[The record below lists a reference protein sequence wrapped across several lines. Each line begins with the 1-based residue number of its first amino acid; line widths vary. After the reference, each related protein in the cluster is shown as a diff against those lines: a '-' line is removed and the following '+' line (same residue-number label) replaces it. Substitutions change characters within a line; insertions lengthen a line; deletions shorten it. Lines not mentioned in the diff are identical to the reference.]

1 MNVRNERFT
10 LQAGSLTALTAILW
24 GGTTVAIKMALPGI
38 PPLALAGIRFFLGGI
53 TVWIWARVIGISL
66 KMEPGE
72 KKPLLWLALLFLLQ
86 IYLLN
91 GGTHYSLASRATVV
105 ISSYPFFTAI
115 FAHYFISGDRLTR
128 LKFLGMALSFTGV
141 ALIFSESLTLD
152 AQPYLLGDGM
162 VLGSAVLLGVRL
174 IYLKRLTQDTHPA
187 RALIWQMG
195 LSLPVFCLL
204 SLIFEGDFRLV
215 LDGPILGALLYQGL
229 ILGGFCFIVLTSLI
243 RRYQT
248 SRISVF
254 AFITPVFGVLLSKY
268 LLGEGLSAA
277 LLGSMVLVAVG
288 IGIVNYDS
296 N

>member
-1 MNVRNERFT
+1 MIF
-10 LQAGSLTALTAILW
+10 
-24 GGTTVAIKMALPGI
+24 
-38 PPLALAGIRFFLGGI
+38 
-53 TVWIWARVIGISL
+53 
-66 KMEPGE
+66 
-72 KKPLLWLALLFLLQ
+72 
-86 IYLLN
+86 
-91 GGTHYSLASRATVV
+91 
-105 ISSYPFFTAI
+105 
-115 FAHYFISGDRLTR
+115 FAHFFISGDRLTR

-162 VLGSAVLLGVRL
+162 VLGSAVLIGVRL
-174 IYLKRLTQDTHPA
+174 IYLKRVTQDTHPA
-187 RALIWQMG
+187 RVLIWQMG
-195 LSLPVFCLL
+195 LSLPVFCVL
-204 SLIFEGDFRLV
+204 SLIFERDVPV
-215 LDGPILGALLYQGL
+215 LLEGPVLGALLYQGL
-229 ILGGFCFIVLTSLI
+229 VLGGFCFIVLYSLI